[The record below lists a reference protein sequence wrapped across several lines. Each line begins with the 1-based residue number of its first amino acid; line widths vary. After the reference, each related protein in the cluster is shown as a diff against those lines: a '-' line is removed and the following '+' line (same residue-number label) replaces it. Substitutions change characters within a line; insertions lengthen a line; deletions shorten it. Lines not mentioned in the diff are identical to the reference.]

1 MALDCSSAEMP
12 TSRDNPISRLENE
25 ICSLLSRSTEDDA
38 VLEFKKQRLAEAEA
52 RMVEE
57 REREY
62 KRNQEREEREYKRNQ
77 EREER
82 EYERKRQGAQRS
94 LSVHLV
100 LH

>member
-1 MALDCSSAEMP
+1 MP

-25 ICSLLSRSTEDDA
+25 ICSLISNKSRSTEDDA

-62 KRNQEREEREYKRNQ
+62 KRNQEREEREY
-77 EREER
+77 
-82 EYERKRQGAQRS
+82 ERKRQGAQRS